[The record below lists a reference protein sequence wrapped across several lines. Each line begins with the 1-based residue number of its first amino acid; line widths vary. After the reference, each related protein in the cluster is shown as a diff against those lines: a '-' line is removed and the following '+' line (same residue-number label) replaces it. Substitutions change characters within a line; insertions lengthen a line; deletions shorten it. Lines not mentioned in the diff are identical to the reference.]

1 LLDYSKDVVTVDSID
16 MLDLLVQ
23 LVLQMIVHRQ
33 LNLGLELV
41 VFQDGVASVVSLE
54 STDLLVQL
62 GGLVVFLVLPLAVL
76 ETYHFIYYVQVLFLI
91 L

>member
-1 LLDYSKDVVTVDSID
+1 